1 MCGLNVEI
9 ISTASL
15 EVMKGSFFNEKVS
28 KMVAYCLEYIYCK
41 I

>member
-15 EVMKGSFFNEKVS
+15 EVMKGFFSLKKKCQ
-28 KMVAYCLEYIYCK
+28 KMLADRLE
-41 I
+41 

>member
-15 EVMKGSFFNEKVS
+15 VVMEGSFFIKKCVKNGGS
-28 KMVAYCLEYIYCK
+28 LP
-41 I
+41 